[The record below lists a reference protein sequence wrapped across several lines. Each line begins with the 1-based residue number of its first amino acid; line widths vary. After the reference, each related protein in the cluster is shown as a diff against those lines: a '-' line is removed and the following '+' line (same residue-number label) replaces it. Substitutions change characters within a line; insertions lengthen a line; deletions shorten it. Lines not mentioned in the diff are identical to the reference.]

1 MKHKGTM
8 KYKILGLLAV
18 GLLAGPIAAHASF
31 VTVVDTTTQL
41 TGTFSFSG
49 VTDDGTFTP
58 SQFELGVADFTAC
71 DSLRGSRVFAVFS
84 QGGAFGTQCT
94 NAPDDASSLT
104 NSFLLT
110 DSAQTFPDRSGLY
123 NLAAGTAT
131 INTVYFRYFDWSD
144 TGGADG
150 TFSGAFC
157 FSTSATGCAAS
168 VPEPGTLAL
177 LGLGLLGLGMS
188 RRRAN

>member
-1 MKHKGTM
+1 MKHR
-8 KYKILGLLAV
+8 ILGLLAV

-31 VTVVDTTTQL
+31 VTVVDTATEL

-58 SQFELGVADFTAC
+58 SQFELGVADFTTC
-71 DSLRGSRVFAVFS
+71 SGLRGSRVFAESS
-84 QGGAFGTQCT
+84 QEGAFGTQCI

-110 DSAQTFPDRSGLY
+110 DGAQTFPDRGGLY
-123 NLAAGTAT
+123 NLAAGLAT

-168 VPEPGTLAL
+168 VPEPDTLAL
-177 LGLGLLGLGMS
+177 LGLGLLGLGAT

>member
-1 MKHKGTM
+1 MKH
-8 KYKILGLLAV
+8 KILGLLAV
-18 GLLAGPIAAHASF
+18 VLLVGPIAAHASF
-31 VTVVDTTTQL
+31 VTVVDTATQL

-58 SQFELGVADFTAC
+58 SQFELGIADFTAC
-71 DSLRGSRVFAVFS
+71 DGLRGARVFAVFA
-84 QGGAFGTQCT
+84 QGSSFGTQCQ
-94 NAPDDASSLT
+94 NAPDDASGVT
-104 NSFLLT
+104 NAFLLT
-110 DSAQTFPDRSGLY
+110 ASAQTFPDRGGLY
-123 NLAAGTAT
+123 NLAAGLAT

-177 LGLGLLGLGMS
+177 LGLGLAGLGFI
-188 RRRAN
+188 RRRSAA